1 MADKGKRSSFLD
13 REIRMVLVGKTGV
26 GKSETGN
33 TIAGAGKIVKIFDSF
48 ARAMSV
54 TKKCKQH
61 SFKRFGDD
69 LQLVDVPGFCDT
81 VKSHDDIKEEIMKC
95 IGMSSPGIHAILFI
109 VRVGRF
115 MEEDKNTLERFLRCF
130 GEESKRFVIIVFTG
144 KDDLEA
150 DNDTLDNYLG
160 DCPVTLKK
168 FLFDVSRRCIA
179 VNNRGTDAEKEK
191 FAKDLIVIVKSMV
204 GYNGGGCYTN
214 EMYERCEA
222 ELREAEKKEKLEEK
236 REKQLEETLKQE
248 AAAYEEMLQRQHL
261 KMQELEKQLQQ
272 NKKRSEEAKN
282 EGNQLRERLK
292 ALALLQNEEEENQV
306 AEQKEAV
313 SEENMRREVQN
324 LQDLQKTIREEH
336 DRMRVE
342 MQHEEVRKQIREKVE
357 NGDTGYLGTAYRW
370 VMSKIASLNQFS

>member
-1 MADKGKRSSFLD
+1 
-13 REIRMVLVGKTGV
+13 MVLVGKTGV

-33 TIAGAGKIVKIFDSF
+33 TIAGAGAGTVTKIFTAL

-61 SFKRFGDD
+61 CFQRFGDD

-81 VKSHDDIKEEIMKC
+81 VRSHDDIKEEIMKC
-95 IGMSSPGIHAILFI
+95 IGISSPGIHAILFI

-115 MEEDKNTLERFLRCF
+115 TEEDKNTLETFLRCF

-191 FAKDLIVIVKSMV
+191 FAKDLIAIVKSMV
-204 GYNGGGCYTN
+204 GDNGGQCYTN

-222 ELREAEKKEKLEEK
+222 VLREAEKKEKLEEK
-236 REKQLEETLKQE
+236 REKQLEEKLKQE

-261 KMQELEKQLQQ
+261 KMQNLERQLHQ
-272 NKKRSEEAKN
+272 KES
-282 EGNQLRERLK
+282 RLK
-292 ALALLQNEEEENQV
+292 ALA
-306 AEQKEAV
+306 EQKEAAA
-313 SEENMRREVQN
+313 EENRRRE
-324 LQDLQKTIREEH
+324 D
-336 DRMRVE
+336 MR
-342 MQHEEVRKQIREKVE
+342 HEEARKQIREKVE
-357 NGDTGYLGTAYRW
+357 KGNTSYLGTAYRW
-370 VMSKIASLNQFS
+370 VKSKIATSNPFG